1 MSRNFVA
8 AVDVGGHHMRCWI
21 ADEQGE
27 VVSRRRCETIREA
40 ATAEANLN
48 RIVELVRQ
56 SVEAADLALDDL
68 CCTALGVP
76 GVVDPH
82 AGRIHLVPNIP
93 HWDGLP
99 LVQLLAERLPG
110 AVRVD
115 NDVNLAARG
124 EYWRGAARGEEH
136 FVFLALGTGIGGGVF
151 IGGRPYYGKRFSAGE
166 VGYMVLAPNRPEA
179 RIGDMGWFES
189 VAGGRALDLKAQE
202 IVERDPGGR
211 LAQTTA
217 GRAARAADLFAAYA
231 AGDEAARRVLEEV
244 FEYLAQAVV
253 NITSLLDPGLIVF
266 GGGISAQ
273 GSRLLD
279 PVGERAARYGLPIPP
294 LKVSELGEEAQLQGG
309 LHAALEILGR
319 T

>member
-1 MSRNFVA
+1 MSRKFVA

-27 VVSRRRCETIREA
+27 VLSRRRCETIRDAE
-40 ATAEANLN
+40 TADVNLD
-48 RIVELVRQ
+48 RIVELIRQ
-56 SVEAADLALDDL
+56 SAGAAGLALDDL

-76 GVVDPH
+76 GVVDPYL
-82 AGRIHLVPNIP
+82 GRIHLVPNIP

-99 LVQLLAERLPG
+99 LVELLRARVPG

-124 EYWRGAARGEEH
+124 EHWRGAARGEEH

-151 IGGRPYYGKRFSAGE
+151 VNGRPYYGKRFSAGE

-189 VAGGRALDLKAQE
+189 VAGGRALDLRAQE
-202 IVERDPGGR
+202 IAEREPDGWLARHAVGR
-211 LAQTTA
+211 PP
-217 GRAARAADLFAAYA
+217 RAADLFAAYA
-231 AGDEAARRVLEEV
+231 AGYEAARSALEEV

-253 NITSLLDPGLIVF
+253 NIASLLDPGLIVF
-266 GGGISAQ
+266 GGGIAAQ

-279 PVGERAARYGLPIPP
+279 PVAERASRYGLPIPP
-294 LKVSELGEEAQLQGG
+294 LKVSELGAEAQLQGG
-309 LHAALEILGR
+309 LHAALEALDR
-319 T
+319 L